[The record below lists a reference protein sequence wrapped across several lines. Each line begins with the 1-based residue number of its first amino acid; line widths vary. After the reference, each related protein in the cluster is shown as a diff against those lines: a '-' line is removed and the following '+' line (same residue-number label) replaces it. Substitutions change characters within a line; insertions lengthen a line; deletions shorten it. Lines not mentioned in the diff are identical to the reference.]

1 MVSSFL
7 RGCLFRATAT
17 NIYRLTLEGGASKL
31 VAMSDKKAIQHTHD
45 NDLTHSMVHYL
56 LAIHKLKESKGY
68 ARVTDIAH
76 EMGLTKGSV
85 STALSNLK
93 KRELVLEDESKFL
106 SLSHTGHEAV
116 HGILSNRT
124 LLYYFLKDI
133 LGVSEEIAH
142 KDSCLMEH
150 LMSSETRENFF
161 NFMKNLCG
169 ENHKTMNF
177 TTSFDFSQ
185 FEHQHE
191 FEEIQIGDSYLKSE

>member
-1 MVSSFL
+1 M
-7 RGCLFRATAT
+7 T
-17 NIYRLTLEGGASKL
+17 E
-31 VAMSDKKAIQHTHD
+31 KKPSIQHTHD

-85 STALSNLK
+85 STALTNLK

-106 SLSHTGHEAV
+106 SLSHSGHEAV
-116 HGILSNRT
+116 HGILSSRT

-133 LGVSEEIAH
+133 IGVDEEVAH

-150 LMSSETRENFF
+150 LMSAETREKFF
-161 NFMKNLCG
+161 NFMKDLTNDQG
-169 ENHKTMNF
+169 NPY
-177 TTSFDFSQ
+177 TTSFDFTQ

-191 FEEIQIGDSYLKSE
+191 FEEIQKGDTYLKSE